1 MPQQE
6 QSAAGATWLGKY
18 ELLRKIAS
26 GGMGEVFLARQVG
39 EGGFEKILAI
49 KRILPHLTEDETF
62 VRMFLDEAR
71 TSARLNHVNI
81 VQIYELGKE
90 AGVHFIAMEYV
101 HGLDLRRILDRQREA
116 GGGLPP
122 ALSLFVI
129 REALTGLH
137 YAHRQTTPE
146 GIPLG
151 IVHRDI
157 SPQNILISYE
167 GEVKIADF
175 GIARAANRISEATGG
190 MLKGKIAYMSPEQVA
205 GKEVG
210 PASDIFSIGIVLY
223 EVLTGKRPFE
233 GKTSL
238 EILQA
243 IRKAEVPPPSTLDPG
258 LPPRIDEIVC
268 RALARSP
275 EDRYPDARSMALA
288 LQEVL
293 SAEWEML
300 DPAAELSEYLKGR
313 FPEVNVLPSRPVG
326 LAATVVGGGEA
337 SLATTRLECVPPGE
351 VTETVLEDTSSPSG
365 WIGGEEGMT
374 VTQTLAGTPQA
385 SDAVLPTLVGTPQSR
400 QGVKGPP
407 ASPRRWPWFFLL
419 FLLLPLVLP
428 AGRAWIGER
437 LGISPAPPV
446 LKTPISGETVN
457 RAPSPASP
465 PPPAFTPPP
474 RRTLRIVSHPP
485 GATISINGEHRPER
499 TPAEI
504 PDLPAGTRVEI
515 LLEKE
520 GFERWHDSRKIEAE
534 GTNELTAD
542 LVPIEVPITI
552 DSEPQGA
559 EVYLDGVRVGLTRQ
573 TLGSITF
580 GEHRVKLVKPG
591 YRSISFT
598 FRVTRRTPLSF
609 VKQLSPLQREVSI
622 VSDPPG
628 AFVTLDGV
636 RQGTTPL
643 RLPLPTDRTITLLLE
658 KEGYAPA
665 HFEGSLAPGE
675 EKLALTLTPL
685 PRVPLKIDSRPQ
697 GIEVVLDGG
706 RKGQT
711 PLVWRGD
718 RGVTVGKHELTFRYA
733 GRTLETRTIQVEAEG
748 DNKVFVAF
756 HGKIAVRA
764 PEKSGTALLDGE
776 RHCLAPCT
784 FADVVIG
791 KHQMTFK
798 RVVGGVEKVKTR
810 DLTVEFDQTVEV
822 EFPFFE

>member
-6 QSAAGATWLGKY
+6 QSALGIGCLGKY

-116 GGGLPP
+116 GAVLPP

-137 YAHRQTTPE
+137 YAHRQTTLD
-146 GIPLG
+146 GTPLG

-157 SPQNILISYE
+157 SPQNILVSYE

-205 GKEVG
+205 GKEMG

-223 EVLTGKRPFE
+223 EALTGKRPFE

-243 IRKAEVPPPSTLDPG
+243 IRRAEVSPPSTIEPG
-258 LPPRIDEIVC
+258 LPPQIDEIVC

-275 EDRYPDARSMALA
+275 EDRYPDARTMALA

-293 SAEWEML
+293 NAEWEML
-300 DPAAELSEYLKGR
+300 DPAAELSEYLKEH
-313 FPEVNVLPSRPVG
+313 FPEGNTPTSPPSE
-326 LAATVVGGGEA
+326 LAATVVGGEEVP
-337 SLATTRLECVPPGE
+337 LDTTQLECVPPGE
-351 VTETVLEDTSSPSG
+351 ATETETFLEGASSPSR
-365 WIGGEEGMT
+365 WIGGEVGMT

-385 SDAVLPTLVGTPQSR
+385 SDMALPTLVGTPQSR
-400 QGVKGPP
+400 QAMKEPP
-407 ASPRRWPWFFLL
+407 SSPWKWPWLL
-419 FLLLPLVLP
+419 LLLLLLPLLLP
-428 AGRAWIGER
+428 AGRAWLGEHLR
-437 LGISPAPPV
+437 ISPSPPT
-446 LKTPISGETVN
+446 LKTPLSRKEVDRAPALETV
-457 RAPSPASP
+457 
-465 PPPAFTPPP
+465 PPP

-542 LVPIEVPITI
+542 LVPIEVPVTI

-559 EVYLDGVRVGLTRQ
+559 EVYLDGVDVGLTRQ
-573 TLGSITF
+573 TLGSVTF

-591 YRSISFT
+591 YRSASFT

-609 VKQLSPLQREVSI
+609 VKRLSPLQQEVSI

-628 AFVTLDGV
+628 ASVILEGV
-636 RQGTTPL
+636 PQGTTPL
-643 RLPLPTDRTITLLLE
+643 RLPLPTDRKISLLLE
-658 KEGYAPA
+658 KEGYESA
-665 HFEGSLAPGE
+665 HFEGSVTPGKGE
-675 EKLALTLTPL
+675 LVLTLTPL
-685 PRVPLKIDSRPQ
+685 PLVPLKIDSRPQ
-697 GIEVVLDGG
+697 GIEVVLDQN

-711 PLVWRGD
+711 PLVWRGK

-733 GRTLETRTIQVEAEG
+733 GRTLETRTISVGAEG
-748 DNKVFVAF
+748 DNKVVVTF
-756 HGKIAVRA
+756 HGRIAVRA
-764 PEKSGTALLDGE
+764 PQDAGTVLLDGE
-776 RHCLAPCT
+776 RNCLAPCT

-798 RVVGGVEKVKTR
+798 RVIGGVEKVKTR
-810 DLTVEFDQTVEV
+810 DVTVEFGQTVEV